1 MPVSVGSLAAANS
14 ATSSCSILGSQCLP
28 ILEGCSSRA
37 GGTIYSVTPG
47 DKTQDGDG
55 DGAVPGTA
63 LATPALPM

>member
-1 MPVSVGSLAAANS
+1 MPASVGSLAAASS

-55 DGAVPGTA
+55 AVPGTA